1 MNYDFTTVPNRRH
14 TNSVK
19 WDVADNELPMWVA
32 DMDFQTAPEI
42 KAHLAAKVNAGIFG
56 YSIIPDNYYTAVADW
71 WHKRHGF
78 AVQTDWILFCSGVVP
93 AISSTVRRMTN
104 PGEQV
109 LVQAPVY
116 NIFYNSIINNG
127 RRQISSDLVYENGK
141 YHIDFDDLEVKLADP
156 LTTLM
161 ILCNPANPV
170 GQVWSR
176 ETLQQIG
183 ELCLKHHV
191 LVLSDEIHCDIVTDP
206 NVQYTP
212 FASINSDLANNSIT
226 CVAPTKTFNLAGIQT
241 SSIIIPDPA
250 IRERVER
257 GINNDEIAEPNVFAI
272 DAAIAAFTEGEPW
285 LNDLLKQLAA
295 NKRKV
300 TDYLAD
306 NLAEVTVASG
316 AATYLMWLD
325 VSAVTD
331 DSVALC
337 NFIRE
342 HTGLFLSDGVEY
354 GGDGNLFVRMNVA
367 CPDAELQDGL
377 QRLRAGIKAFEAN
390 N

>member
-1 MNYDFTTVPNRRH
+1 MTYDFTTVPNRRH

-42 KAHLAAKVNAGIFG
+42 KATLADKVAKGIFG
-56 YSIIPDNYYTAVADW
+56 YSIIPDNYYQVVADW
-71 WHKRHGF
+71 WRKRHGF

-104 PGEQV
+104 PGEQI

-127 RRQISSDLVYENGK
+127 RRQISSDLVYENGQ
-141 YHIDFDDLEVKLADP
+141 YHIDFDDLEAKLADP
-156 LTTLM
+156 LTTMM

-170 GQVWSR
+170 GKVWSR

-206 NVQYTP
+206 TVQYTP
-212 FASINSDLANNSIT
+212 FASISSDLANNSIT
-226 CVAPTKTFNLAGIQT
+226 CVSPTKTFNLAGVQT
-241 SSIIIPDPA
+241 SSMIIPNPA
-250 IRERVER
+250 IRERIDR
-257 GINNDEIAEPNVFAI
+257 GINNDEIAEPNIFAI
-272 DAAIAAFTEGEPW
+272 DAAVAAFTKGEPW
-285 LNDLLKQLAA
+285 LNELLKQLAA
-295 NKRKV
+295 NKRSV
-300 TDYLAD
+300 ATFLGDELP
-306 NLAEVTVASG
+306 EVTVASG

-325 VSAVTD
+325 VSAVTN

-337 NFIRE
+337 HFIRQK
-342 HTGLFLSDGVEY
+342 TGLFLSDGVEY

-377 QRLRAGIKAFEAN
+377 GRLKRGIKAFEAQ
-390 N
+390 